1 MELPGFDG
9 VGEAGQQG
17 ERRMQIRVGI
27 VGATGYVGEELVR
40 ILCRHRQVA
49 GIAVAAKD
57 APGQSLSR
65 VYPHLA
71 GYADMEI
78 MDIDR
83 VPELISG
90 SDLVFCAL
98 PHGLSA
104 PVVRQVMA
112 AGKRV
117 IDMAADF
124 RLPDEGLYEHWYQA
138 AHEAP
143 DLLGE
148 AVYGLPEL
156 FRSAVREARLVA
168 NPGCYPTSALLALAP
183 LLKNGL
189 VEQDTLIVDS
199 KSGVSGAGRT
209 LALGSHYSECNDNV
223 RAYAV
228 ATHRHTPEI
237 SHYASV
243 LAGSRVGVVFTPHL
257 IPMTR
262 GILSTVYAELKRPA
276 DSAGL
281 RQVYRDFYSGEE
293 FIRLTGEGEWP
304 ETKWVQGS
312 NRCCLGLAV
321 AGGGAG
327 RRLIVVSVIDN
338 LVKGAA
344 GQAVQNMN
352 LMFGL
357 PEGTGLD
364 YPGLYP

>member
-1 MELPGFDG
+1 MG
-9 VGEAGQQG
+9 
-17 ERRMQIRVGI
+17 IKVGI
-27 VGATGYVGEELVR
+27 IGATGYVGEELVR
-40 ILCRHRQVA
+40 ILCRHPQVT
-49 GIAVAAKD
+49 GIAVAAVD
-57 APGQSLSR
+57 APGQPLSR

-71 GYADMEI
+71 GFADMEI
-78 MDIDR
+78 LGADQ
-83 VPELISG
+83 VPDLIAG
-90 SDLVFCAL
+90 SDLVFSAL

-104 PVVRQVMA
+104 PVARQALA
-112 AGKRV
+112 AGRRV

-124 RLPDEGLYEHWYQA
+124 RLPDQALYEQWYQA

-156 FRSAVREARLVA
+156 FRSAVVGARLIA

-183 LLKNGL
+183 LMKQGL
-189 VEQDTLIVDS
+189 VEQDSLIVDS

-228 ATHRHTPEI
+228 TAHRHTPEI
-237 SHYASV
+237 SYYASV
-243 LAGSRVGVVFTPHL
+243 LAGSKVEVVFTPHL

-262 GILSTVYAELKRPA
+262 GILSTVYAELLQTLDA
-276 DSAGL
+276 ASL
-281 RQVYRDFYSGEE
+281 RQIYRDFYAGEQ
-293 FIRLTGEGEWP
+293 FIQIMGEGGWP
-304 ETKWVQGS
+304 ETKWVQGT

-321 AGGGAG
+321 AGQK
-327 RRLIVVSVIDN
+327 RLIVVSVIDN

-357 PEGTGLD
+357 PESIGLD

>member
-1 MELPGFDG
+1 MG
-9 VGEAGQQG
+9 
-17 ERRMQIRVGI
+17 IKVGI
-27 VGATGYVGEELVR
+27 IGATGYVGEELVR
-40 ILCRHRQVA
+40 ILCRHPRVTGITVA
-49 GIAVAAKD
+49 SKD
-57 APGQSLSR
+57 APGQPMSR

-71 GYADMEI
+71 GFADMEI
-78 MDIDR
+78 LDMDR

-90 SDLVFCAL
+90 SDLVFIAL

-104 PVVRQVMA
+104 PVAREAMA

-124 RLPDEGLYEHWYQA
+124 RLPDQALYEQWYQA

-156 FRSAVREARLVA
+156 FRSAVRTARLVA

-183 LLKNGL
+183 LMKHGL
-189 VEQDTLIVDS
+189 VEQDSLIVDS
-199 KSGVSGAGRT
+199 KSGISGAGRT

-223 RAYAV
+223 RAYSV
-228 ATHRHTPEI
+228 AAHRHTPEI
-237 SHYASV
+237 SYYASV
-243 LAGSRVGVVFTPHL
+243 LAGSKVDVVFTPHL

-262 GILSTVYAELKRPA
+262 GILSTVYAEL
-276 DSAGL
+276 L
-281 RQVYRDFYSGEE
+281 RSMDAAYLRRVYRDFYSGEE
-293 FIRLTGEGEWP
+293 FIQLMGEGEWP
-304 ETKWVQGS
+304 ETKWVQGT
-312 NRCCLGLAV
+312 NRCCLGLTV
-321 AGGGAG
+321 VG
-327 RRLIVVSVIDN
+327 RKRLIVVSVIDN

-352 LMFGL
+352 LMFDL
-357 PEGTGLD
+357 PEGAGLN

>member
-1 MELPGFDG
+1 MKDDRIG
-9 VGEAGQQG
+9 GEKMG
-17 ERRMQIRVGI
+17 IKVGI
-27 VGATGYVGEELVR
+27 IGATGYVGEELVR
-40 ILCRHRQVA
+40 ILCRHPQVT
-49 GIAVAAKD
+49 GMTVASKD
-57 APGQSLSR
+57 APGQPLSR

-71 GYADMEI
+71 GFADMEI
-78 MDIDR
+78 LDMDR
-83 VPELISG
+83 APELISG
-90 SDLVFCAL
+90 SDLVFSAL

-104 PVVRQVMA
+104 PVAREALA

-124 RLPDEGLYEHWYQA
+124 RLPDQALYEQWYQA

-156 FRSAVREARLVA
+156 FRSAVSAARLVA
-168 NPGCYPTSALLALAP
+168 NPGCFPTSALLALAP
-183 LLKNGL
+183 LMKHGL
-189 VEQDTLIVDS
+189 VEQDSLIVDS

-223 RAYAV
+223 RAYSV
-228 ATHRHTPEI
+228 AAHRHTPEI

-243 LAGSRVGVVFTPHL
+243 LAGSRVEVVFTPHL
-257 IPMTR
+257 VPMTR
-262 GILSTVYAELKRPA
+262 GILSTVYAGLLRPMDA
-276 DSAGL
+276 ASL

-293 FIRLTGEGEWP
+293 FIQLLGEGEWP
-304 ETKWVQGS
+304 ETKWVQGT
-312 NRCCLGLAV
+312 NRCCLGLTV
-321 AGGGAG
+321 AG
-327 RRLIVVSVIDN
+327 RKRLIVVSVIDN

-352 LMFGL
+352 LMFDL
-357 PEGTGLD
+357 PEGMGLN